1 MMNTN
6 GPDDRDAGGKEKRP
20 YTTLD
25 LTADEVSPGKKDE
38 RADTSRQSAQGSKE
52 QLRLDK
58 PDSKTSGSSSSIS
71 DSWTGLLT
79 HAAAGAI
86 GAALTLLVAL
96 WIFGNT
102 DGGNGSAGVSNT
114 EVDALR
120 AAIVDTEAKIS
131 ELETELRTAVE
142 KAESVQAQQADVGG
156 LSERIAALESRPA
169 ASGITQQS
177 VQQSIDP
184 IATQMAEI
192 QRRLN
197 ALAEAQQERKV
208 DGKSMAVS
216 LAFYNL
222 QRAAREGRP
231 YALELKSVEENSP
244 VPLDLSAL
252 EPWRDEGVKNI
263 DELQESFDAAA
274 KAAID
279 AENQPA
285 DDSIASEVWSRAKSF
300 VRIRRKGDVDG
311 EDTSAILARI
321 EHRLQNRDLK
331 AALSEA
337 EKLDGPAA
345 EAVAPWVAELKRK
358 LAAEEALARIESK
371 LLGTIGGAEAASR
384 DG

>member
-1 MMNTN
+1 MTNTN

-25 LTADEVSPGKKDE
+25 LTADEVSPGNKDE
-38 RADTSRQSAQGSKE
+38 RTGAQGSKE

-58 PDSKTSGSSSSIS
+58 PESKTAGSSNIS

-86 GAALTLLVAL
+86 GAALTLLLAL

-102 DGGNGSAGVSNT
+102 DGGDSSGLSQAEAEALRTAIADT
-114 EVDALR
+114 ETRILALEADLR
-120 AAIVDTEAKIS
+120 AA
-131 ELETELRTAVE
+131 VE
-142 KAESVQAQQADVGG
+142 KTESAQAQQGDVSG
-156 LSERIAALESRPA
+156 LSERITALESRPA

-177 VQQSIDP
+177 VQQSINP

-192 QRRLN
+192 EHRLN
-197 ALAEAQQERKV
+197 VLAEAQQERKV

-244 VPLDLSAL
+244 VPLDLAAL
-252 EPWRDEGVKNI
+252 EPWRDEGVKSI
-263 DELQESFDAAA
+263 GQLQEDFDAAA

-279 AENQPA
+279 AENQPT
-285 DDSIASEVWSRAKSF
+285 DDTLASEVWSRAKSF
-300 VRIRRKGDVDG
+300 VRIRRKGDVEG

-331 AALSEA
+331 ATLAEA

-345 EAVAPWVAELKRK
+345 QAVAPWVAELKRK

>member
-1 MMNTN
+1 MTNTN

-25 LTADEVSPGKKDE
+25 LTADEVSPGNKDE
-38 RADTSRQSAQGSKE
+38 RTGAQGSKE

-58 PDSKTSGSSSSIS
+58 PESKTAGSSNIS

-86 GAALTLLVAL
+86 GAALTLLLAL

-102 DGGNGSAGVSNT
+102 DGGNSSGLSQAEAEALRSAIADT
-114 EVDALR
+114 ETRILALEADLR
-120 AAIVDTEAKIS
+120 AA
-131 ELETELRTAVE
+131 VE
-142 KAESVQAQQADVGG
+142 KTESAQAQQGDVSG
-156 LSERIAALESRPA
+156 LSERITALESRPA
-169 ASGITQQS
+169 TSGITQQS
-177 VQQSIDP
+177 VQQSINP

-192 QRRLN
+192 ERRLN
-197 ALAEAQQERKV
+197 VLAEAQQERKV

-244 VPLDLSAL
+244 VPLDLAAL
-252 EPWRDEGVKNI
+252 EPWRDEGVKSI
-263 DELQESFDAAA
+263 GQLQEDFDAAA

-279 AENQPA
+279 AENQPT
-285 DDSIASEVWSRAKSF
+285 DDTLASEVWSRAKSF
-300 VRIRRKGDVDG
+300 VRIRRKGDVEG

-331 AALSEA
+331 ATLSEA
-337 EKLDGPAA
+337 EKLEGPAA

>member
-1 MMNTN
+1 MTNTN

-25 LTADEVSPGKKDE
+25 LTADEVTPGRKDD
-38 RADTSRQSAQGSKE
+38 RAGVSGQGSKE

-58 PDSKTSGSSSSIS
+58 PESRPAGSANSIS

-79 HAAAGAI
+79 YAAAGAI

-102 DGGNGSAGVSNT
+102 DGSNSSGLSQA
-114 EVDALR
+114 EV
-120 AAIVDTEAKIS
+120 EA
-131 ELETELRTAVE
+131 LRTAITDTETRILALEADLKAAVE
-142 KAESVQAQQADVGG
+142 KTESTQTQQGDVTG
-156 LSERIAALESRPA
+156 LSERITALESRPA
-169 ASGITQQS
+169 TSGITQQS

-184 IATQMAEI
+184 IETQIAGIE
-192 QRRLN
+192 RRLS
-197 ALAEAQQERKV
+197 ALESVQHERKV

-222 QRAAREGRP
+222 QRAAREGKP

-244 VPLDLSAL
+244 VPLDLAAL
-252 EPWRDEGVKNI
+252 EPWREQGVKSI
-263 DELQESFDAAA
+263 GQLQEDFNAAVL
-274 KAAID
+274 AAID
-279 AENQPA
+279 AENQPT
-285 DDSIASEVWSRAKSF
+285 DDSLASEVWSRAKSF
-300 VRIRRKGDVDG
+300 VRIRRKGDVEG
-311 EDTSAILARI
+311 EDTSALLARI
-321 EHRLQNRDLK
+321 EHRLRNGDLK
-331 AALSEA
+331 AALAEA
-337 EKLDGPAA
+337 EKLNGPAA

-358 LAAEEALARIESK
+358 VAAEEALARIESK

>member
-1 MMNTN
+1 MTNTN

-25 LTADEVSPGKKDE
+25 LTADEVTPGRKDD
-38 RADTSRQSAQGSKE
+38 RAGAQGSRE

-58 PDSKTSGSSSSIS
+58 PESKPAGSANSMS

-86 GAALTLLVAL
+86 GAAMTLLVAL

-102 DGGNGSAGVSNT
+102 DGGNGAGLSQ
-114 EVDALR
+114 A
-120 AAIVDTEAKIS
+120 EA
-131 ELETELRTAVE
+131 ETLRTAIGDTETRILALEADLKAAVE
-142 KAESVQAQQADVGG
+142 KTESAQAQQGDVTG
-156 LSERIAALESRPA
+156 LSERITALESRPA
-169 ASGITQQS
+169 TSGITQQS

-184 IATQMAEI
+184 IETQIAGIE
-192 QRRLN
+192 RRLS
-197 ALAEAQQERKV
+197 ALESVQHERKV

-222 QRAAREGRP
+222 QRAAREGKP
-231 YALELKSVEENSP
+231 YTLELKSVEENSP

-252 EPWRDEGVKNI
+252 EPWREEGVKSI
-263 DELQESFDAAA
+263 GQLQQEFDAAA

-285 DDSIASEVWSRAKSF
+285 DDSLASEVWSRAKSF

-311 EDTSAILARI
+311 EDTSALLARI
-321 EHRLQNRDLK
+321 EHRLQNADLK
-331 AALSEA
+331 ATLAEA
-337 EKLDGPAA
+337 EKLNGPAA
-345 EAVAPWVAELKRK
+345 QAVAPWVAELKRK
-358 LAAEEALARIESK
+358 VAAEEALARIESK

>member
-1 MMNTN
+1 MTNTN

-25 LTADEVSPGKKDE
+25 LTADEVSPGNKDE
-38 RADTSRQSAQGSKE
+38 RTGAQGSKE

-58 PDSKTSGSSSSIS
+58 PESKTAGSSNIS

-86 GAALTLLVAL
+86 GAALTLLLAL

-102 DGGNGSAGVSNT
+102 DGGDSSGLSQAEAEALRTAIADT
-114 EVDALR
+114 ETRILALEADLR
-120 AAIVDTEAKIS
+120 AA
-131 ELETELRTAVE
+131 VE
-142 KAESVQAQQADVGG
+142 KTESAQAQQGDVSG
-156 LSERIAALESRPA
+156 LSERITALESRPA

-177 VQQSIDP
+177 VQQSINP

-192 QRRLN
+192 ERRLN
-197 ALAEAQQERKV
+197 VLAEAQQERKV

-244 VPLDLSAL
+244 VPLDLAAL
-252 EPWRDEGVKNI
+252 EPWRDEGVKSI
-263 DELQESFDAAA
+263 GQLQEDFDAAA

-279 AENQPA
+279 AENQPT
-285 DDSIASEVWSRAKSF
+285 DDTLASEVWSRAKSF
-300 VRIRRKGDVDG
+300 VRIRRKGDVEG

-331 AALSEA
+331 ATLAEA

-345 EAVAPWVAELKRK
+345 QAVAPWVAELKRK